1 MDMDEC
7 GVDRFCKRINIDK
20 YKDGLYTIHMVNMS
34 RDWETGYVDDYDY
47 ELREYKE

>member
-1 MDMDEC
+1 
-7 GVDRFCKRINIDK
+7 VDRFCKRINIDK